1 MPQIEGSEH
10 LALSVDEVWRRLN
23 EPSVLVHAI
32 PGCREMTADGE
43 GQFRMTLDIAVGAVR
58 GTYDGVV
65 CYQDLEPPEH
75 CTIAI
80 DGKGTHGSI
89 EGHGKLSLVPTADGT
104 TVEYVGKFAVQG
116 RVAGVG
122 ARVISGVSRKLIVET
137 LRNLAAIEAVSA
149 DTVAHIVAEATG
161 PAAEPFR
168 PLSSPLHN
176 LRRRLREWWARVRA
190 SIRRTS

>member
-10 LALSVDEVWRRLN
+10 LALSVEEVWRRLN

-137 LRNLAAIEAVSA
+137 LRNLAAI
-149 DTVAHIVAEATG
+149 
-161 PAAEPFR
+161 
-168 PLSSPLHN
+168 
-176 LRRRLREWWARVRA
+176 
-190 SIRRTS
+190 RRTS

>member
-1 MPQIEGSEH
+1 VPQIEGSEH
-10 LALSVDEVWRRLN
+10 LALSVDELWRRLN
-23 EPSVLVHAI
+23 EPSVLGQAI

-43 GQFRMTLDIAVGAVR
+43 GQFRTTLDIAVGAVR

-65 CYQDLEPPEH
+65 CYRDLEPPQH

-89 EGHGKLSLVPTADGT
+89 QGHGKLSLVPTADGT
-104 TVEYVGKFAVQG
+104 TVEYVGKFDIQG

-137 LRNLAAIEAVSA
+137 LRNLAAIEAASV
-149 DTVAHIVAEATG
+149 DTAAHIGAEPAG
-161 PAAEPFR
+161 AAAEPFR
-168 PLSSPLHN
+168 PLSSPLQD
-176 LRRRLREWWARVRA
+176 LRRRLREWWARLRA
-190 SIRRTS
+190 SRRSTS